1 MKGDSEGD
9 VQVAFK
15 IMRKIFCAMY
25 LAVMVASSFVLSGCG
40 EEEKTSSN
48 PPLHTSVEAKSP
60 EETPIVEEKV
70 VEPQIPKS
78 DKFVLADKDFS
89 NLQLYEYNKPVYD
102 DYGYWQRQESGMQ
115 TTLPDLQPYYGDHIV
130 YLTFDDGPDDKNT
143 PAILDILRDENVPAT
158 FYVVGTMVEAYPDVL
173 KRIFNEGHAIGNHS
187 YNHKYNELYASPWD
201 FISQFQ
207 RTDDIIMEQIGVRP
221 LIIRAPGGTC
231 GAFNAD
237 YWDMVKSSGYVEHDW
252 NVLTR
257 DAESGGKTAAAQIA
271 NVQGQMEANGDLK
284 SVILLMHSTS
294 AKDATVEALPEI
306 IHYFK
311 DRGYTFGV
319 VTPMTPQPW

>member
-1 MKGDSEGD
+1 
-9 VQVAFK
+9 
-15 IMRKIFCAMY
+15 
-25 LAVMVASSFVLSGCG
+25 
-40 EEEKTSSN
+40 
-48 PPLHTSVEAKSP
+48 
-60 EETPIVEEKV
+60 
-70 VEPQIPKS
+70 
-78 DKFVLADKDFS
+78 
-89 NLQLYEYNKPVYD
+89 
-102 DYGYWQRQESGMQ
+102 
-115 TTLPDLQPYYGDHIV
+115 
-130 YLTFDDGPDDKNT
+130 
-143 PAILDILRDENVPAT
+143 
-158 FYVVGTMVEAYPDVL
+158 
-173 KRIFNEGHAIGNHS
+173 
-187 YNHKYNELYASPWD
+187 
-201 FISQFQ
+201 QFQ